1 MKFTFRLV
9 TAIWLGALL
18 VVASFAFVQVREER
32 ERLTVDLERRAVL
45 LGESLKEALEP
56 VVARGS
62 KPAVERILKRFSTA
76 TRALAVYDRYDS
88 LLLATPDLTPA
99 LPPVFPEVTE
109 ALVSGN
115 VTSGF
120 RRLGDQNRYVYA
132 APLHRDDRVVG
143 ALAVVLDAG
152 HLSVAEWGVWR
163 KYALHFV
170 VLASVVS
177 LIALVIVQSAVT
189 RPMAQISAWTRAL
202 RTGRQVPPPSIPD
215 AKLFGPLAGEVV
227 RLARSMQRAQAA
239 AEQEAALRL
248 SGETIWTEERLKQY
262 VSLNLEGRSLVVVSN
277 REPVSHYWRNG
288 KIHPQI
294 PASGLVTAMGPVM
307 RVCGGVWVAH
317 GSGDADVETADAR
330 GRLGLPED
338 DPRYTLRR
346 VWLTK
351 EEEQGYYYGFAN
363 EGLWP
368 LCHIVHTRPTFRP
381 DDFAHYQA
389 ANRKFAETVLTEI
402 RDAENP
408 LVLIQDYHFALLPA
422 LVKAERPDA
431 RVAIFWHIPWPNF
444 EAFGICPWQR
454 ELLEG
459 MLGADLISFHTQ
471 YHCNNFLET
480 VDRALEARIDWE
492 KFAVTRGD
500 HATHVKPFPISVAP
514 EFLEDPPPITREDLL
529 RELGVSVE
537 FLGVGVERVDY
548 TKGLPERFRA
558 LGWFFERYPEYRGRL
573 AFVQLGA
580 PSRST
585 IARYQQL
592 QHEVEEA
599 IREVNEAWQTRT
611 WRPILYLNR
620 HHEHRD
626 IWAYYRHSDFCM
638 VTALHD
644 GMNLVAKEF
653 VSTRDD
659 EGGVLILS
667 RFTGASHELQDA
679 LLVNPYDLSATA
691 EAVHAAVEM
700 PAEERRARMQRM
712 RRVVREHNIYRW
724 AGLLLHELSHLP
736 VAAAPVRAS

>member
-262 VSLNLEGRSLVVVSN
+262 VSLTLEGRSLVVVSN

-346 VWLTK
+346 VAH
-351 EEEQGYYYGFAN
+351 QG
-363 EGLWP
+363 
-368 LCHIVHTRPTFRP
+368 
-381 DDFAHYQA
+381 
-389 ANRKFAETVLTEI
+389 
-402 RDAENP
+402 
-408 LVLIQDYHFALLPA
+408 
-422 LVKAERPDA
+422 
-431 RVAIFWHIPWPNF
+431 
-444 EAFGICPWQR
+444 
-454 ELLEG
+454 
-459 MLGADLISFHTQ
+459 
-471 YHCNNFLET
+471 
-480 VDRALEARIDWE
+480 
-492 KFAVTRGD
+492 
-500 HATHVKPFPISVAP
+500 
-514 EFLEDPPPITREDLL
+514 
-529 RELGVSVE
+529 
-537 FLGVGVERVDY
+537 
-548 TKGLPERFRA
+548 
-558 LGWFFERYPEYRGRL
+558 
-573 AFVQLGA
+573 
-580 PSRST
+580 
-585 IARYQQL
+585 
-592 QHEVEEA
+592 
-599 IREVNEAWQTRT
+599 
-611 WRPILYLNR
+611 
-620 HHEHRD
+620 
-626 IWAYYRHSDFCM
+626 
-638 VTALHD
+638 
-644 GMNLVAKEF
+644 
-653 VSTRDD
+653 
-659 EGGVLILS
+659 GG
-667 RFTGASHELQDA
+667 
-679 LLVNPYDLSATA
+679 
-691 EAVHAAVEM
+691 
-700 PAEERRARMQRM
+700 
-712 RRVVREHNIYRW
+712 
-724 AGLLLHELSHLP
+724 AGLLLRLRQRRALAPLSHRPHAAHLP
-736 VAAAPVRAS
+736 PGRLRPLPGREPEVRGDGADRDPRRGEPARADPGLPLRAAPGARQGRAARRARRDLLAHSVAELRGVRDLPLAGGAARGHAGRGPHQLSHPVPLQQLPRDGRPRAPGADRLGEIRGHAR

>member
-32 ERLTVDLERRAVL
+32 ERLTVDLERRGVL

-189 RPMAQISAWTRAL
+189 RPMAQIWAWTRAL
-202 RTGRQVPPPSIPD
+202 RTGRNVPPPSIPD

-262 VSLNLEGRSLVVVSN
+262 VSLNLDGRSLVVVSN

-389 ANRKFAETVLTEI
+389 ANRKFAETVLSEI

-459 MLGADLISFHTQ
+459 MLGADLVGFHTQ
-471 YHCNNFLET
+471 YYCNNFLET
-480 VDRALEARIDWE
+480 VDRTLETRIDWE
-492 KFAVTRGD
+492 RFAVTCGER
-500 HATHVKPFPISVAP
+500 TTSVKPFPISVAP
-514 EFLEDPPPITREDLL
+514 GFLDDPPQRTREELRRDL
-529 RELGVSVE
+529 GISAE
-537 FLGVGVERVDY
+537 FFGVGVERVDY

-558 LGWFFERYPEYRGRL
+558 LRWFFERYPEYRERL
-573 AFVQLGA
+573 VFVQLGA

-585 IARYQQL
+585 IKRYAEL
-592 QHEVEEA
+592 ALEVEA
-599 IREVNEAWQTRT
+599 TVREVNHAVGTKS
-611 WRPILYLNR
+611 WRPIVYLSG
-620 HHEHRD
+620 HHEHRE
-626 IWAYYRHSDFCM
+626 IWPYYRHADFCM
-638 VTALHD
+638 VTSLHD

-653 VSTRDD
+653 VSVRDD
-659 EGGVLILS
+659 DDGVLILS
-667 RFTGASHELQDA
+667 RFAGASHELRDA
-679 LLVNPYDLSATA
+679 LIINPYDLDGTA
-691 EAVHAAVEM
+691 EAIRTALEM
-700 PAEERRARMQRM
+700 PKDERRARMTRM
-712 RRVVREHNIYRW
+712 RHVVSEHNIYRW
-724 AGLLLHELSHLP
+724 AGLLMSELSRIP
-736 VAAAPVRAS
+736 VEAPGVKAS